1 MGPLHQALPQCITL
15 EQLGDEVG
23 LTVVETDVV
32 KGDGVRVVGEP
43 ASLASRSKR
52 STNALSPPSA
62 SDTTLNV
69 LMKEKRFDE
78 AEVDL
83 RQALDIRVKRLGE
96 ENVATQKAIKAL
108 ADLYTAWG
116 KPTQAAA
123 YTARLAPAH

>member
-1 MGPLHQALPQCITL
+1 M
-15 EQLGDEVG
+15 
-23 LTVVETDVV
+23 ETDVV

-108 ADLYTAWG
+108 ADLYTGWG